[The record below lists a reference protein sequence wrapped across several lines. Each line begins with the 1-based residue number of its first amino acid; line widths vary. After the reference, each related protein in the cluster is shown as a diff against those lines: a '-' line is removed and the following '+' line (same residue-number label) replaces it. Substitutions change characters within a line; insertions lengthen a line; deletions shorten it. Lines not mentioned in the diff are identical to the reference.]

1 MGRGKWGEKSG
12 RESRAQKLGEASG
25 ARNVGREKW
34 GAKSGTRRVGR
45 VY

>member
-12 RESRAQKLGEASG
+12 ARKSGTKVGEASG
-25 ARNVGREKW
+25 VRNVGREKW